1 MITRAHI
8 DEFVNATRS
17 ANPGDL
23 VRAALIIPYLEQ
35 PAVDREATIAEL
47 KRLGQRAGERLAKL
61 GAGSLREERIAI
73 LNQLLFDEE
82 GFTGNETRYDDPRNS
97 FLDVVVEQR
106 TGIPITLSVVYLDVA
121 ARAGFGLIDGVN
133 FPGHFLVRVPTA
145 PSQFWEDEDLVID
158 PYHRGALLSRPDL
171 EKMLARQ
178 LGSETPLT
186 QDMLSIA
193 GKRDIVIRMLTNLKR
208 LYVRF
213 RSFPQARDVTNL
225 LLELDPVQAVERR
238 DRGLLSYQ
246 LHDYRRALIDLEA
259 YLQQL
264 APVPTGVDEEL
275 RQEYEQ
281 IWDHVKT
288 LRRRLA
294 SFN

>member
-8 DEFVNATRS
+8 DEFVSATRS
-17 ANPGDL
+17 ANPADL
-23 VRAALIIPYLEQ
+23 VRAALIIPYIEQ
-35 PAVDREATIAEL
+35 LTVDREATLAEL

-61 GAGSLREERIAI
+61 GTEAGREDRVAV
-73 LNQLLFDEE
+73 LNELLFDEE
-82 GFTGNETRYDDPRNS
+82 GFSGNETRYDDPRNS
-97 FLDVVVEQR
+97 FLDVVIERR
-106 TGIPITLSVVYLDVA
+106 TGIPITLCVVYLEVA

-133 FPGHFLVRVPTA
+133 FPGHFLVRAPTA
-145 PSQFWEDEDLVID
+145 PSRFWEDDDLLID
-158 PYHRGALLSRPDL
+158 PYHRGALLSRHDCEKLL
-171 EKMLARQ
+171 ERQ
-178 LGSETPLT
+178 IGSETPLT
-186 QDMLSIA
+186 QDMLAIA

-246 LHDYRRALIDLEA
+246 MHDYRRALIDLEA

-264 APVPTGVDEEL
+264 APVPTNVDEEF